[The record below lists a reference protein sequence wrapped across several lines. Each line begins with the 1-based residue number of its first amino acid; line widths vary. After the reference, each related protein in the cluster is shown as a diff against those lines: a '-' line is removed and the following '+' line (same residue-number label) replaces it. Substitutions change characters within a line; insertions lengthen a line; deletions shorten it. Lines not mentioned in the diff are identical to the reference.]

1 MEQLRRASQ
10 REELIDVMSE
20 QDRTPWTFNSAA
32 EQIGGNQFEDVS
44 GQLPSASEWWRAQ
57 EPPVRVRLRGKRA
70 APTAPPEDSD
80 EELIPDAGSEPAS
93 SSRRRPRT
101 QQATFVDAVQG
112 SN

>member
-1 MEQLRRASQ
+1 M
-10 REELIDVMSE
+10 
-20 QDRTPWTFNSAA
+20 TFNRVA

-57 EPPVRVRLRGKRA
+57 EPTEETPPVRVRLRGKRA

-80 EELIPDAGSEPAS
+80 EELILDAGSEPAS

-112 SN
+112 SNWWNEVSRTA